1 MKKSLLGII
10 LMLFFYAALPA
21 QDINQMVVDER
32 TGDLML
38 VGKCDRDAMLSPP
51 FASWFNIGLQNY
63 TPDERTINEL
73 KKHRKD
79 LIIYVVMGTW
89 CKDTHRQLPHFFKIL
104 DEMRYNERNLEM
116 IAVDRNKTAGNLDI
130 SHLAITRVPTF
141 IFIKNDLEIGRIVES
156 PTISLEKDML
166 LILMQAE

>member
-89 CKDTHRQLPHFFKIL
+89 CKDTRHRLPHFFKIL
-104 DEMRYNERNLEM
+104 DQIRFSKPNLEL
-116 IAVDRNKTAGNLDI
+116 IAVDRKKKAGDIDI
-130 SHLAITRVPTF
+130 SHLSITRVPTF

>member
-1 MKKSLLGII
+1 MKKTLLTGLII
-10 LMLFFYAALPA
+10 FVFSAILPA
-21 QDINQMVVDER
+21 QEINQTVVDQRSGEQILI
-32 TGDLML
+32 GF
-38 VGKCDRDAMLSPP
+38 CDRDALLSAP
-51 FASWFNIGLQNY
+51 FESWFNIGLQNY
-63 TPDERTINEL
+63 TPDERTISEL

-79 LIIYVVMGTW
+79 LKIYVVMGTW

-141 IFIKNDLEIGRIVES
+141 IFMKNDLEIGRVVES

-166 LILMQAE
+166 LILMQAD